1 MCVSIIAQGHTANHQ
16 PGLHAG
22 FSFPLAQKTH
32 NQLYLLEN
40 K

>member
-1 MCVSIIAQGHTANHQ
+1 MWALSLKGHTANHQ
-16 PGLHAG
+16 PGSMPG
-22 FSFPLAQKTH
+22 FLFLSPKKTH